1 MSSTPLARYM
11 SAEKIDDAAFATL
24 IGKDRSI
31 VNRIRRGLMRPTLDV
46 AATIESKT
54 GGAVTMQSWIT
65 PATSPRRDR
74 GDAR

>member
-11 SAEKIDDAAFATL
+11 KAEEIDDAAFATL

-46 AATIESKT
+46 AAAIESKT
-54 GGAVTMQSWIT
+54 GGAVPMQAWIPT
-65 PATSPRRDR
+65 TPRRER
-74 GDAR
+74 GEAGR